1 MKNYSISEAARLSG
15 LSQKTI
21 RFYEEKGVIE
31 NANRHENGY
40 RFFTEKQIDEIRIV
54 KNARDL
60 GLPIKEIKKLI
71 ISCENGNC
79 ALSKEK
85 ITESLD
91 EYLETL
97 SERMSQMK
105 NLKDRLTKIKNEGK
119 YCCSVIHQLSVSPK
133 NGGEKN
139 VKQML

>member
-1 MKNYSISEAARLSG
+1 MKSYSIGKVSKLTG
-15 LSQKTI
+15 LSTKTI
-21 RFYEEKGVIE
+21 RFYEEKKVIE
-31 NANRHENGY
+31 NANREENGY
-40 RFFTEKQIDEIRIV
+40 RFFTDEQIDEIKIV

-60 GLPIKEIKKLI
+60 GLPINEIKKLI

-79 ALSKEK
+79 ELSKER
-85 ITESLD
+85 ISESLD
-91 EYLETL
+91 RYLETL

-119 YCCSVIHQLSVSPK
+119 YCCSVIHQLSNDHK
-133 NGGEKN
+133 KGGEKN